1 MVALEHDLQT
11 SVVQDARGELR
22 VTVGFAFVSGIGKY
36 LAGSTVVDAHL
47 ENAAKIAEAGG

>member
-1 MVALEHDLQT
+1 MVALQHDLEIG
-11 SVVQDARGELR
+11 VVQDARRELGMSI
-22 VTVGFAFVSGIGKY
+22 GFAFVSGIGKY